1 MDSNNRITQL
11 KEQIRQLKKKN
22 QELKEKNTQL
32 KKALASYESNPS
44 NVDQCASC
52 YWGKSYNEGDLEV
65 CRKCVSGSEY
75 TPYLD
80 DSGEIS

>member
-1 MDSNNRITQL
+1 MDSNNRIAQL

-22 QELKEKNTQL
+22 QELKEKNAQL
-32 KKALASYESNPS
+32 KEDLATYENNTSNANP
-44 NVDQCASC
+44 CASC
-52 YWGKSYNEGDLEV
+52 YWGKSYNEGNFEV

-80 DSGEIS
+80 DLGVIN

>member
-1 MDSNNRITQL
+1 MDSGNTITQL
-11 KEQIRQLKKKN
+11 KEQIRQLKKRN
-22 QELKEKNTQL
+22 QELKEKNAQL
-32 KKALASYESNPS
+32 KEALVSYENNAS

-52 YWGKSYNEGDLEV
+52 YWGKSYNEGSFEV

-80 DSGEIS
+80 D

>member
-1 MDSNNRITQL
+1 MDSGSTITQL
-11 KEQIRQLKKKN
+11 KEQIRQLKQKN
-22 QELKEKNTQL
+22 QELKEKNAQL
-32 KKALASYESNPS
+32 KEDLTAYENNTS

-52 YWGKSYNEGDLEV
+52 YWGKSYNEGNFGV

-80 DSGEIS
+80 D